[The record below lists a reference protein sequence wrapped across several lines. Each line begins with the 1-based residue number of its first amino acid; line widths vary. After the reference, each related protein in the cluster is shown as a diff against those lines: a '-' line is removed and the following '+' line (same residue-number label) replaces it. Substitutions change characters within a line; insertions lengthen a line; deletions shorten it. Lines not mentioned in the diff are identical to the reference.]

1 MLEESPGIDKVRGE
15 ESVTRLS
22 SMALR
27 YVGRIAG
34 AGRDGRDIC
43 DFAWFMAF
51 LYAGKIAGMYRK

>member
-34 AGRDGRDIC
+34 AGRDEERYLRLRVVDGLSLCWKDCRNVT
-43 DFAWFMAF
+43 
-51 LYAGKIAGMYRK
+51 